1 MTQHFHGVIPPVVTP
16 LTADGQLD
24 LSSFRRSLDRMIT
37 AGVHGVFT
45 LGSSGEVAFSTD
57 GRRKDIIEAVMKIV
71 DGRVPV
77 FVGCIDTETDRVIEH
92 AIEAE
97 KLGASAIV
105 ATAPFYALGG
115 LPEIE
120 RHFRL
125 IHEAVPELP
134 LFAYDIPVCVHVKLS
149 NDMLIRLGR
158 DGVLTGV
165 KDSSNDD
172 VAFRFLMEANA
183 DAGHPLT
190 LLTGQEI
197 VVDGAYMAGA
207 DGSVPGLGNVE
218 CTGYVRM
225 WNAYQSGDWETVR
238 AEQAKLAR
246 LMAIVNVTQGVSGFG
261 AGVGAFKTAMAL
273 LGVFDTNQMPN
284 PVLPLQGENVAAI
297 ARVLVDCGM
306 ELKRTPA
313 EVSASTR

>member
-77 FVGCIDTETDRVIEH
+77 FVAASIPRPTVLSNMPLRPK
-92 AIEAE
+92 

-172 VAFRFLMEANA
+172 VAFRFLVDANA

-197 VVDGAYMAGA
+197 VVDGAYMR
-207 DGSVPGLGNVE
+207 
-218 CTGYVRM
+218 VR
-225 WNAYQSGDWETVR
+225 W
-238 AEQAKLAR
+238 
-246 LMAIVNVTQGVSGFG
+246 FG
-261 AGVGAFKTAMAL
+261 AGAGQC
-273 LGVFDTNQMPN
+273 GVH
-284 PVLPLQGENVAAI
+284 
-297 ARVLVDCGM
+297 RVRAHVECLSV
-306 ELKRTPA
+306 R
-313 EVSASTR
+313 